1 MEGITLDR
9 TLFVITSSPGS
20 PEALRVL
27 SIACTQDDQAHDM
40 GLALLQD
47 AVQAAIKHNQMPG
60 AQVVSRLAAQ
70 GVAIYVA
77 QQDLAL
83 RGISPDDLASG
94 ATVVDD
100 RRLVDLMLAD
110 GTRTLGCF

>member
-1 MEGITLDR
+1 M
-9 TLFVITSSPGS
+9 ITSAPGS
-20 PEALRVL
+20 AEALRAL
-27 SIACTQDDQAHDM
+27 AMACTLDGQARDVA
-40 GLALLQD
+40 LALLQD
-47 AVQAAIKHNQMPG
+47 AVLAAVKRNRTPA

-70 GVAIYVA
+70 SVGVYVA

-83 RGISPDDLASG
+83 RGMSPGDLTPG

-110 GTRTLGCF
+110 GTKTLGCF